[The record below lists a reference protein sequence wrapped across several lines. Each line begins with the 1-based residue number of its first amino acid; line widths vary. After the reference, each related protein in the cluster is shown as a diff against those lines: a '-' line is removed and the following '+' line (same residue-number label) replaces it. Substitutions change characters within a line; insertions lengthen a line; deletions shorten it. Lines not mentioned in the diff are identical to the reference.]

1 MTPWFYLVVLIEAPI
16 LLLAA
21 YLGGWWL
28 YLLLALVALMGMGEL
43 YSALIAKGMRPDAG
57 VGYLC
62 GLLVMAAAQFAPPE
76 WAAELMIFC
85 VFLTVAGSLGA
96 QFSRT
101 GQGGLPADL
110 SPVVPQSG
118 AKGKAMGDTLR
129 DAAMTA
135 LGVIYIPLLLSY
147 VFLLCKMD
155 LPLILTSESAGPA
168 KARLGALLLVAA
180 AAWISDTASW
190 AIGHLWGR
198 RKLTPSLSP
207 NKTVEGALA
216 GSVAAILSVLLAG
229 WWVGLPA
236 HHGLI
241 LGVLLAVAT
250 QIGDLAESVIKRSLQ
265 LKDFGTVVGP
275 HGGMLDTFD
284 AFLFAAPVTWF
295 YIRLFLM
302 P

>member
-1 MTPWFYLVVLIEAPI
+1 MTPWFYFVVLIEAPV

-43 YSALIAKGMRPDAG
+43 YSALIARGMRPDAG

-62 GLLVMAAAQFAPPE
+62 GLLLMAAAQFAPAE
-76 WAAELMIFC
+76 YAAELMIFC

-101 GQGGLPADL
+101 GRE
-110 SPVVPQSG
+110 
-118 AKGKAMGDTLR
+118 DTLR

-155 LPLILTSESAGPA
+155 LPLILTGQSGGPV
-168 KARLGALLLVAA
+168 KARLGALLIVAA
-180 AAWISDTASW
+180 AAWISDTAAW

-216 GSVAAILSVLLAG
+216 GGVAAVLSVLLVG

-241 LGVLLAVAT
+241 LGVLLAFAT
-250 QIGDLAESVIKRSLQ
+250 QIGDLAASVVKRSLK
-265 LKDFGTVVGP
+265 LKDFGTVLGP

-284 AFLFAAPVTWF
+284 GFLFAAPVTWF
-295 YIRLFLM
+295 YIWFFLM